1 MAEPYFTQQNIYGKN
16 CGMFFINMV
25 APRVHR
31 YWCIR
36 APLLSYHAV
45 RSILITESYT
55 LLLYFSSECPQWF
68 MKEVK
73 HITIV
78 PDIDNNWER
87 GSNAMSLEIHLA
99 SRALSTNKPLAR
111 DDPLSLSKFA
121 AEGSMSEVLTVLGW
135 QLNFWS
141 LEISLPRD
149 KFLAWQAG
157 ICQIIQEKKAST
169 KPLKLCW
176 AG

>member
-1 MAEPYFTQQNIYGKN
+1 MLLSFSSNLAWWHSYSFLWTLYLFIVFQTCMIFIKTSSVNMAEPYFIQQNIYGKN

-25 APRVHR
+25 APRVSFPKNMMKLYFPAIFMHWFAKHCVMLEFNHR

-78 PDIDNNWER
+78 SDIDNNWER
-87 GSNAMSLEIHLA
+87 GSNEI
-99 SRALSTNKPLAR
+99 
-111 DDPLSLSKFA
+111 
-121 AEGSMSEVLTVLGW
+121 
-135 QLNFWS
+135 
-141 LEISLPRD
+141 
-149 KFLAWQAG
+149 FL
-157 ICQIIQEKKAST
+157 
-169 KPLKLCW
+169 
-176 AG
+176 